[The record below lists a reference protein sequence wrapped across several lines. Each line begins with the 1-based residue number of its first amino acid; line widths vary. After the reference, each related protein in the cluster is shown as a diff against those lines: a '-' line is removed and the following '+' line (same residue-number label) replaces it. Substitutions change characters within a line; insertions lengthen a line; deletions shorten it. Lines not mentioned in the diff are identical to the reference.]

1 MEKLT
6 IEENV
11 IKTITVKDQGWDEV
25 ALSKYSQTTNF
36 FLNGN
41 CLEEDF
47 RLNSTFTHLIRSVNL
62 FKF

>member
-25 ALSKYSQTTNF
+25 ALSKYSQTTKF

-47 RLNSTFTHLIRSVNL
+47 RLNSTFTHLI
-62 FKF
+62 